1 MSLHVLNHQSTQYLY
16 LYQQVV
22 SSSHYETIQLRIQGG
37 DGVRGTRAQ
46 VDATITTAVQELSS
60 LCIIS
65 GEGHLLDSTL
75 SLPPPRSKDIDPVY
89 TEAVTVP
96 GVYLS
101 PATEGVVYDD
111 IKAFQN
117 KDVQCVC
124 LLLRYFGDSF
134 LFQGQQ
140 YAIISNLK
148 TTGKLV
154 DDPNLTVYS
163 EIQHVLSSQQVQI
176 TEITSRTKS
185 TTQLKQGTYNFLR
198 SRLVS

>member
-1 MSLHVLNHQSTQYLY
+1 M
-16 LYQQVV
+16 
-22 SSSHYETIQLRIQGG
+22 YETVKPRCQSDGG
-37 DGVRGTRAQ
+37 GNAQAAGVAAFSG
-46 VDATITTAVQELSS
+46 VQERDSNTF
-60 LCIIS
+60 S
-65 GEGHLLDSTL
+65 GEEPLPPLDHSPP
-75 SLPPPRSKDIDPVY
+75 LPPPRSMDTDHNTVY
-89 TEAVTVP
+89 TEAVTVKGSSIVHQP
-96 GVYLS
+96 

-124 LLLRYFGDSF
+124 LILRCFGDSF

-140 YAIISNLK
+140 YAIIGNLK

-176 TEITSRTKS
+176 TEITSCTKS
-185 TTQLKQGTYNFLR
+185 TTQLKQGTCSILR
-198 SRLVS
+198 SCPIASVW